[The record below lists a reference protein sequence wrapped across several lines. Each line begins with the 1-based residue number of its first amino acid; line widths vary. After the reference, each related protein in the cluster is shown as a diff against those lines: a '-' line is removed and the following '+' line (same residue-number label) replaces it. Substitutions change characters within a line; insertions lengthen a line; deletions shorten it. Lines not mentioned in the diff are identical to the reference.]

1 MLPQWREEGHRALSA
16 AVGGKG
22 QRSGATG
29 VKPVV
34 VAVMLVKVVAEM
46 VGNHGQVR
54 ELEDKNLLISLRRKR
69 SYHSLKGPRDL
80 GLTCLSNTISTFIPR
95 TLPLHTPHAHSPL
108 HSPLRTLP
116 HTHSPCTVPLYTPLA
131 HSVCTLPLH
140 TPPPTLPCTNTH
152 AHCPWPFT
160 QPSPEPGMT
169 HFLCSAI
176 CTKRPSGQIPLKPT
190 HHHSLCP
197 PFPCFTFCA

>member
-1 MLPQWREEGHRALSA
+1 MLPQWREEGHRALGT

-22 QRSGATG
+22 QRSGATC

-80 GLTCLSNTISTFIPR
+80 GLTCLSNTISTFIP
-95 TLPLHTPHAHSPL
+95 H
-108 HSPLRTLP
+108 
-116 HTHSPCTVPLYTPLA
+116 
-131 HSVCTLPLH
+131 
-140 TPPPTLPCTNTH
+140 
-152 AHCPWPFT
+152 
-160 QPSPEPGMT
+160 
-169 HFLCSAI
+169 
-176 CTKRPSGQIPLKPT
+176 
-190 HHHSLCP
+190 
-197 PFPCFTFCA
+197 